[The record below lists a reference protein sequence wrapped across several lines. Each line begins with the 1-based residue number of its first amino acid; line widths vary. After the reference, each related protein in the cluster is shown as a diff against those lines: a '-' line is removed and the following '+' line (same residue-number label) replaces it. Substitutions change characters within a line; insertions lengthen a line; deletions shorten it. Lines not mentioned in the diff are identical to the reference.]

1 MKIAINRCY
10 GGFSLSEKAYKYL
23 GIPWDGYGFAYR
35 DEENRT
41 DPYLVK
47 CIETLGDDA
56 SGACAEL
63 KVVDIPDDV
72 KWEIEEYDGLEW
84 VSEEH
89 RSWY

>member
-1 MKIAINRCY
+1 MKVVINRCY

-23 GIPWDGYGFAYR
+23 GVPWNGYGLAYS
-35 DEENRT
+35 DEEDRT
-41 DPYLVK
+41 DPNLVK
-47 CIETLGDDA
+47 CVETLGDDA

-89 RSWY
+89 RTWY